1 MLCIS
6 ISKLVLRMPFAGRN
20 HFLST
25 KTSISIFFCH
35 KQKKRKENTKMTKS
49 MHKKGSTSI
58 KVLHLNAGWHPK
70 AAFFCY
76 FLRFHIF
83 FFHLWRKKTKNLFIC
98 KKMISTSKQYA
109 EQPFAGW
116 NQMKYTT
123 KEHGLLAWEEV
134 TFKCICPGKNGF

>member
-70 AAFFCY
+70 AAFFV
-76 FLRFHIF
+76 IF
-83 FFHLWRKKTKNLFIC
+83 YAFISFFPFVTEKDKKLVYMQKKWFQPANSMPSTHLLVEIKWNTQQKSMDYLHERK
-98 KKMISTSKQYA
+98 
-109 EQPFAGW
+109 
-116 NQMKYTT
+116 
-123 KEHGLLAWEEV
+123 
-134 TFKCICPGKNGF
+134 